1 METLSLPA
9 LLMADPA
16 LALGVATRMTAA
28 VAGGGLAFFPQLD
41 PKLGGV
47 AALALTAAA
56 LPLAAVAVAPLGE
69 GRAVVPLDV
78 LPLDVLPLV
87 AGEAVVGLGLG
98 LVVAVAFAAAAW
110 AGGILGSVSGLT
122 WADDFTPDAPAGE
135 GGAARLATWLA
146 VAGFLTAGGHLAVV
160 AGLVDSTGRLPVGG
174 LAVADRAAW
183 IELLAATP
191 TAAVMLAMS
200 LAAPALVAVLTFH
213 VTAAICLRSVRF
225 ASGPGLIQAAAAVVL
240 LAAVIHGTA
249 TWTTG
254 FASAVREPIER
265 SLLELRP

>member
-1 METLSLPA
+1 METPSLPA

-56 LPLAAVAVAPLGE
+56 LPLAAAAVAPLGE
-69 GRAVVPLDV
+69 GRAVVPLDI
-78 LPLDVLPLV
+78 LPLV

-146 VAGFLTAGGHLAVV
+146 VAGFLAAGGHLAVV

-174 LAVADRAAW
+174 LAVADRGAW
-183 IELLAATP
+183 IDLLAATP

-225 ASGPGLIQAAAAVVL
+225 ASGPGLIQAAAALVL

>member
-1 METLSLPA
+1 METPSLPA

-56 LPLAAVAVAPLGE
+56 LPLAAATPLGE
-69 GRAVVPLDV
+69 GRAGV
-78 LPLDVLPLV
+78 PLDVLPLV
-87 AGEAVVGLGLG
+87 AGEAVIGLGLG

-146 VAGFLTAGGHLAVV
+146 VAGFLAAGGHLAVV

-183 IELLAATP
+183 IDLLAATP
-191 TAAVMLAMS
+191 TAALMLAMS

-213 VTAAICLRSVRF
+213 VTAAICMRSVRF
-225 ASGPGLIQAAAAVVL
+225 ASGPGLIQAAAALVL

-265 SLLELRP
+265 SLLELGP

>member
-1 METLSLPA
+1 MTTDSLVS
-9 LLMADPA
+9 LLTADPA
-16 LALGVATRMTAA
+16 VAAGVVVRMVAA
-28 VAGGGLAFFPQLD
+28 VAAGGIPVFPRLDLRVRAVASLA
-41 PKLGGV
+41 
-47 AALALTAAA
+47 
-56 LPLAAVAVAPLGE
+56 LAAVALPAAVPASEGLPLG
-69 GRAVVPLDV
+69 PL
-78 LPLDVLPLV
+78 L
-87 AGEAVVGLGLG
+87 AGEAVVGFGLG
-98 LVVAVAFAAAAW
+98 LAAAIAFAAASW

-146 VAGFLTAGGHLAVV
+146 VAGFLAAGGHLAVV

-174 LAVADRAAW
+174 LAVADRGAW
-183 IELLAATP
+183 IDLLAATP

-225 ASGPGLIQAAAAVVL
+225 ASGPGLIQAAAALVL

>member
-1 METLSLPA
+1 METPSLPA

-16 LALGVATRMTAA
+16 LALGVAARMTAA

-41 PKLGGV
+41 PKVGGV

-56 LPLAAVAVAPLGE
+56 LPLAAAAPLGE
-69 GRAVVPLDV
+69 GRAGV
-78 LPLDVLPLV
+78 PLDVLPLV
-87 AGEAVVGLGLG
+87 AGEAVIGLGLG

-146 VAGFLTAGGHLAVV
+146 VAGFLAAGGHLAVV

-174 LAVADRAAW
+174 LAIADRAAW
-183 IELLAATP
+183 IDLLAATP
-191 TAAVMLAMS
+191 TAALTLAMS

-213 VTAAICLRSVRF
+213 VTAAICMRSVRF
-225 ASGPGLIQAAAAVVL
+225 ASGPGLIQAAAALVL

>member
-1 METLSLPA
+1 METPSLPA

-16 LALGVATRMTAA
+16 LALGVAARMTAA

-41 PKLGGV
+41 PKVGGV

-56 LPLAAVAVAPLGE
+56 LPLAAATPLGE
-69 GRAVVPLDV
+69 GRAGV
-78 LPLDVLPLV
+78 PLDVLPLV
-87 AGEAVVGLGLG
+87 AGEAVIGLGLG

-146 VAGFLTAGGHLAVV
+146 VAGFLAAGGHLAVV

-174 LAVADRAAW
+174 LAIADRAAW
-183 IELLAATP
+183 IDLLAATP
-191 TAAVMLAMS
+191 TAALMLAMS

-213 VTAAICLRSVRF
+213 VTAAICMRSVRF
-225 ASGPGLIQAAAAVVL
+225 ASGPGLIQAAAALVL

-265 SLLELRP
+265 SLLELGP